1 MIVIRMKRNDESL
14 YEQTFN
20 SCTLFLVRWLMIWR
34 DSYPSPLPLSLSLL
48 RSHFSPIDIPRLF
61 LLLIP
66 LLLFLYF
73 SFFLLWCTTTI
84 GGWQQTTTIAITV
97 RAIRCRHRRRFRRLI
112 IIALSRS
119 GLSLLRSSTLLLL
132 LLSSC
137 RFHRSRCSSRI
148 TTTALTSPTDIHNSC
163 LSRCVFLLKNPF
175 TKILLPNERGIFIQ
189 LPMNVNWTMSFL
201 LLFLRSHPTTS
212 VNL

>member
-20 SCTLFLVRWLMIWR
+20 SCTLFFVRWLMIWR
-34 DSYPSPLPLSLSLL
+34 DSYPSPLPLSLSLAL
-48 RSHFSPIDIPRLF
+48 SLLSHWHTETFSSSYSSSSLSLF
-61 LLLIP
+61 L
-66 LLLFLYF
+66 
-73 SFFLLWCTTTI
+73 FFFLWCTTTI